1 MTDRITEHYQEN
13 PEGARLVSDEDI
25 RGGQNRQA
33 PGKKSSGSAA
43 GKSEKAGKSD
53 KSAKPAKSTK
63 EARAAKTAKE
73 DKPEKSARSVNSA
86 ETGEPV
92 KSGKTAK
99 SAMSA
104 KVAKADGAEK
114 AGASKQA
121 KPGKSAEQEKSARTA
136 KSSKPAKKAENPA
149 EYDESGEQ
157 SQSVKTP
164 SVMRL
169 VEERAFSE
177 NQVIAAGK
185 SLIPRQLRGIEPLSK
200 VMRREAEL
208 QRSEQPDDE
217 VSRSPMVMRELT
229 EMVIA
234 ENVPGIIRRFNA
246 CDCEKCM
253 SELARLTA
261 EEIPARYMKM
271 PELADLNWS
280 GFSSDERM
288 LIDSLKKNAV
298 MVMIRLMIANKKR
311 NFH

>member
-25 RGGQNRQA
+25 RGGQNRQT
-33 PGKKSSGSAA
+33 PGKKSAGSAA
-43 GKSEKAGKSD
+43 GKPEKAGKPDKSANPSKTD
-53 KSAKPAKSTK
+53 KSAKSTK
-63 EARAAKTAKE
+63 TAKTA
-73 DKPEKSARSVNSA
+73 
-86 ETGEPV
+86 
-92 KSGKTAK
+92 KTAK
-99 SAMSA
+99 SAKPVKSG
-104 KVAKADGAEK
+104 KADGAEK
-114 AGASKQA
+114 SGASKQA
-121 KPGKSAEQEKSARTA
+121 KPGKSAGSDKSG
-136 KSSKPAKKAENPA
+136 KPAKKAENPA
-149 EYDESGEQ
+149 EYDESVEQ

-177 NQVIAAGK
+177 NQVVAAGK

-208 QRSEQPDDE
+208 QRGEQPDDE
-217 VSRSPMVMRELT
+217 VSRSPLVMRELT

-298 MVMIRLMIANKKR
+298 TVMIRLMIANKKR

>member
-33 PGKKSSGSAA
+33 PGKKSAGSAA
-43 GKSEKAGKSD
+43 GKPEKAGKPDKSANPSKTD
-53 KSAKPAKSTK
+53 KSAKSTK
-63 EARAAKTAKE
+63 TA
-73 DKPEKSARSVNSA
+73 
-86 ETGEPV
+86 
-92 KSGKTAK
+92 KTAK
-99 SAMSA
+99 SAKPVKSG
-104 KVAKADGAEK
+104 KADGAEK
-114 AGASKQA
+114 SGASKKA
-121 KPGKSAEQEKSARTA
+121 KPEKSAGSD
-136 KSSKPAKKAENPA
+136 KSGKSAKKAENPA

-177 NQVIAAGK
+177 NQVVAAGK

-208 QRSEQPDDE
+208 QRGEQPDDE
-217 VSRSPMVMRELT
+217 VSRSPLVMRELT

-234 ENVPGIIRRFNA
+234 ENVPVIIRRFNA

-298 MVMIRLMIANKKR
+298 TVMIRLMIANKKR

>member
-33 PGKKSSGSAA
+33 PGKKSAGSAA
-43 GKSEKAGKSD
+43 EKPEKAGKPD
-53 KSAKPAKSTK
+53 KSANPSNPSKTDKSTK
-63 EARAAKTAKE
+63 ST
-73 DKPEKSARSVNSA
+73 
-86 ETGEPV
+86 
-92 KSGKTAK
+92 KTAK
-99 SAMSA
+99 SAKSA
-104 KVAKADGAEK
+104 KPVKSGKADGAEK

-121 KPGKSAEQEKSARTA
+121 KPGKSAGSDKSG
-136 KSSKPAKKAENPA
+136 KPAKKAENPA

-177 NQVIAAGK
+177 NQVVAAGK

-217 VSRSPMVMRELT
+217 VSRSPLVMRELT

-298 MVMIRLMIANKKR
+298 TVMIRLMIANKKR

>member
-33 PGKKSSGSAA
+33 PGKKSAGSAA
-43 GKSEKAGKSD
+43 GKPEKAGKPDKSANPSKTD
-53 KSAKPAKSTK
+53 KSAKSTK
-63 EARAAKTAKE
+63 TA
-73 DKPEKSARSVNSA
+73 
-86 ETGEPV
+86 
-92 KSGKTAK
+92 KTAK
-99 SAMSA
+99 SAKPVKSG
-104 KVAKADGAEK
+104 KADGAEK
-114 AGASKQA
+114 SGASKQA
-121 KPGKSAEQEKSARTA
+121 KPEKSAGSD
-136 KSSKPAKKAENPA
+136 KSGKPAKKAENPA

-177 NQVIAAGK
+177 NQVVAAGK

-208 QRSEQPDDE
+208 QRGEQPDDE
-217 VSRSPMVMRELT
+217 VSRSPLVMRELT

-298 MVMIRLMIANKKR
+298 TVMIRFMIANKKR

>member
-33 PGKKSSGSAA
+33 PGKKSAGSAA
-43 GKSEKAGKSD
+43 GKPEKAGKPDKSANPSKTD
-53 KSAKPAKSTK
+53 KSAKSAK
-63 EARAAKTAKE
+63 
-73 DKPEKSARSVNSA
+73 
-86 ETGEPV
+86 PV
-92 KSGKTAK
+92 KSG
-99 SAMSA
+99 
-104 KVAKADGAEK
+104 KADGAEK
-114 AGASKQA
+114 AGASKKV
-121 KPGKSAEQEKSARTA
+121 KPEKSAGSD
-136 KSSKPAKKAENPA
+136 KSGKPAKKAENPA
-149 EYDESGEQ
+149 EYDESGDQ

-177 NQVIAAGK
+177 NQVVAAGK
-185 SLIPRQLRGIEPLSK
+185 SLIPSQLRGIEPLSK

-208 QRSEQPDDE
+208 QRGEQPDDE
-217 VSRSPMVMRELT
+217 VSRSPLVMRELT

-253 SELARLTA
+253 SELARHTA

-298 MVMIRLMIANKKR
+298 TVMIRLMIANKKR

>member
-33 PGKKSSGSAA
+33 PGKKSAGSAA
-43 GKSEKAGKSD
+43 GKPEKAGKPDKSANHSKTD
-53 KSAKPAKSTK
+53 KSAKSTK
-63 EARAAKTAKE
+63 TA
-73 DKPEKSARSVNSA
+73 
-86 ETGEPV
+86 
-92 KSGKTAK
+92 KTAK
-99 SAMSA
+99 SAKPVKSG
-104 KVAKADGAEK
+104 KADGAEK
-114 AGASKQA
+114 SGASKKA
-121 KPGKSAEQEKSARTA
+121 RPEKSAGSD
-136 KSSKPAKKAENPA
+136 KSGKPAKKAENPA

-177 NQVIAAGK
+177 NQVVAAGK

-208 QRSEQPDDE
+208 QRGEQPNDE
-217 VSRSPMVMRELT
+217 VSRSPLVMRELT

-234 ENVPGIIRRFNA
+234 ENVPVIIRRFNA

-298 MVMIRLMIANKKR
+298 TVMIRLMIANKKR

>member
-33 PGKKSSGSAA
+33 PGKKSAGSAA
-43 GKSEKAGKSD
+43 GKPD
-53 KSAKPAKSTK
+53 KSANPSQTDQSTKST
-63 EARAAKTAKE
+63 
-73 DKPEKSARSVNSA
+73 
-86 ETGEPV
+86 
-92 KSGKTAK
+92 KTAK
-99 SAMSA
+99 SAKSA
-104 KVAKADGAEK
+104 KPVKSGKADGAEK
-114 AGASKQA
+114 AAGSD
-121 KPGKSAEQEKSARTA
+121 KSG
-136 KSSKPAKKAENPA
+136 KPAKKAENPA

-177 NQVIAAGK
+177 NQVVAAGK

-217 VSRSPMVMRELT
+217 VSRSPLVMRELT

-261 EEIPARYMKM
+261 EEIPARSLTL

-298 MVMIRLMIANKKR
+298 TVMIRLVIANKKR
-311 NFH
+311 NIH

>member
-33 PGKKSSGSAA
+33 PGKKSAGSAA
-43 GKSEKAGKSD
+43 GKPEKAGKPDKSANPSKTD
-53 KSAKPAKSTK
+53 KSAKST
-63 EARAAKTAKE
+63 
-73 DKPEKSARSVNSA
+73 
-86 ETGEPV
+86 
-92 KSGKTAK
+92 KTAK
-99 SAMSA
+99 SAKPVKSG
-104 KVAKADGAEK
+104 KADGAEK
-114 AGASKQA
+114 SGASKQA
-121 KPGKSAEQEKSARTA
+121 KPGKSGKSAEPEKSAGSD
-136 KSSKPAKKAENPA
+136 KSGKPAKKAENPA

-177 NQVIAAGK
+177 NQVVAAGK

-208 QRSEQPDDE
+208 QRGEQPDDE
-217 VSRSPMVMRELT
+217 VSRSPLVMRELT

-298 MVMIRLMIANKKR
+298 TVMIRLMIANKKR

>member
-33 PGKKSSGSAA
+33 PGKKSAGSAA
-43 GKSEKAGKSD
+43 GKPEKAGKPDKSANPSKTD
-53 KSAKPAKSTK
+53 KSAKSTK
-63 EARAAKTAKE
+63 TA
-73 DKPEKSARSVNSA
+73 
-86 ETGEPV
+86 
-92 KSGKTAK
+92 KTAK
-99 SAMSA
+99 SAKPVKSG
-104 KVAKADGAEK
+104 KADGAEK
-114 AGASKQA
+114 SGASKQA
-121 KPGKSAEQEKSARTA
+121 KPEKSAGSD
-136 KSSKPAKKAENPA
+136 KSGKPAKKAENPA

-177 NQVIAAGK
+177 NQVVAAGK

-208 QRSEQPDDE
+208 QRGEQPDDE
-217 VSRSPMVMRELT
+217 VSRSPLVMRELT

-298 MVMIRLMIANKKR
+298 TVMIRLMIANKKR

>member
-33 PGKKSSGSAA
+33 PGKKSAGSAA
-43 GKSEKAGKSD
+43 GKPD
-53 KSAKPAKSTK
+53 KSANPSKTDKSTK
-63 EARAAKTAKE
+63 ST
-73 DKPEKSARSVNSA
+73 
-86 ETGEPV
+86 
-92 KSGKTAK
+92 KTAK
-99 SAMSA
+99 SAKSA
-104 KVAKADGAEK
+104 KPVKSGKADGAEK

-121 KPGKSAEQEKSARTA
+121 KPGKSAGSDKSG
-136 KSSKPAKKAENPA
+136 KPAKKAENPA

-177 NQVIAAGK
+177 NQVVAAGK

-208 QRSEQPDDE
+208 QRSKQPDDE
-217 VSRSPMVMRELT
+217 VSRSPLVMRELT

-298 MVMIRLMIANKKR
+298 TVMIRLMIANKKR

>member
-13 PEGARLVSDEDI
+13 PGGARLVSDEDI

-33 PGKKSSGSAA
+33 PGKKSAGSAA
-43 GKSEKAGKSD
+43 GKPEKAGKPD
-53 KSAKPAKSTK
+53 KSANPSKTDKSTK
-63 EARAAKTAKE
+63 ST
-73 DKPEKSARSVNSA
+73 
-86 ETGEPV
+86 
-92 KSGKTAK
+92 KTAK
-99 SAMSA
+99 SAKSA
-104 KVAKADGAEK
+104 KPVKSGKADGAEK

-121 KPGKSAEQEKSARTA
+121 KPGKSAGSDKSG
-136 KSSKPAKKAENPA
+136 KPAKKAENPA

-177 NQVIAAGK
+177 NQVVAAGK

-208 QRSEQPDDE
+208 QRGEQPDDE
-217 VSRSPMVMRELT
+217 VSRSPLVMRELT

-298 MVMIRLMIANKKR
+298 TVMIRLMIANKKR

>member
-33 PGKKSSGSAA
+33 PGKKSAGSAA
-43 GKSEKAGKSD
+43 GKPEKAGKPDKSANPSKTD
-53 KSAKPAKSTK
+53 KSAKSTK
-63 EARAAKTAKE
+63 TA
-73 DKPEKSARSVNSA
+73 
-86 ETGEPV
+86 
-92 KSGKTAK
+92 KTAK
-99 SAMSA
+99 SAKPVKSG
-104 KVAKADGAEK
+104 KADGAEK
-114 AGASKQA
+114 SGASKQA
-121 KPGKSAEQEKSARTA
+121 KPEKSAGSD
-136 KSSKPAKKAENPA
+136 KSGKPAKKAENPA

-177 NQVIAAGK
+177 NQVVAAGK

-208 QRSEQPDDE
+208 QRGEQPDDE
-217 VSRSPMVMRELT
+217 VSRSPLVMRELT

-298 MVMIRLMIANKKR
+298 TVMICSCTAMSMLTAPENIVEGKEGMDLLQSAMRWNT
-311 NFH
+311 

>member
-33 PGKKSSGSAA
+33 PGKKSAGSAA
-43 GKSEKAGKSD
+43 GKPEKAGKPDKSANPSKTD
-53 KSAKPAKSTK
+53 KSAKST
-63 EARAAKTAKE
+63 
-73 DKPEKSARSVNSA
+73 
-86 ETGEPV
+86 
-92 KSGKTAK
+92 KTAK
-99 SAMSA
+99 SAKPVKSG
-104 KVAKADGAEK
+104 KADGAEK
-114 AGASKQA
+114 SGASKQA
-121 KPGKSAEQEKSARTA
+121 KPGKSGKSAEPEKSAGSD
-136 KSSKPAKKAENPA
+136 KSGKPAKKAENPA

-177 NQVIAAGK
+177 NQVVAAGK

-208 QRSEQPDDE
+208 QRGEQPDDE
-217 VSRSPMVMRELT
+217 VSRSPLVMRELT

-234 ENVPGIIRRFNA
+234 ENVPVIIRRFNA

-261 EEIPARYMKM
+261 EEIPPRYMKM

-298 MVMIRLMIANKKR
+298 TVMIRLMIANKKR

>member
-33 PGKKSSGSAA
+33 PGKKSAGSAA
-43 GKSEKAGKSD
+43 GKPEKAGKPD
-53 KSAKPAKSTK
+53 KSANPSKTDKSTK
-63 EARAAKTAKE
+63 STKTAK
-73 DKPEKSARSVNSA
+73 SAK
-86 ETGEPV
+86 PV
-92 KSGKTAK
+92 KSGK
-99 SAMSA
+99 SG
-104 KVAKADGAEK
+104 KADGAEK

-121 KPGKSAEQEKSARTA
+121 KPGKSAGSDKSG
-136 KSSKPAKKAENPA
+136 KPAKKAENPA

-177 NQVIAAGK
+177 NQVVAAGK

-208 QRSEQPDDE
+208 QRGEQPDDE
-217 VSRSPMVMRELT
+217 VSRSPLVMRELT

-298 MVMIRLMIANKKR
+298 TVMIRLMIANKKR

>member
-33 PGKKSSGSAA
+33 PGKKSAGSAA
-43 GKSEKAGKSD
+43 GKPD
-53 KSAKPAKSTK
+53 KSANPSKTDKSTK
-63 EARAAKTAKE
+63 SSKT
-73 DKPEKSARSVNSA
+73 DKSTKS
-86 ETGEPV
+86 T
-92 KSGKTAK
+92 KTAK
-99 SAMSA
+99 SAKSA
-104 KVAKADGAEK
+104 KPVKSGKADGAEK

-121 KPGKSAEQEKSARTA
+121 KPGKSAGSDKSG
-136 KSSKPAKKAENPA
+136 KPAKKAENPA

-177 NQVIAAGK
+177 NQVVAAGK

-208 QRSEQPDDE
+208 QRGEQPDDE
-217 VSRSPMVMRELT
+217 VSRSPLVMRELT

-298 MVMIRLMIANKKR
+298 TVMIRFMIANKKR

>member
-33 PGKKSSGSAA
+33 PGKKSAGSAA
-43 GKSEKAGKSD
+43 EKPEKAGKPD
-53 KSAKPAKSTK
+53 KSANPANPSKTDKSTK
-63 EARAAKTAKE
+63 ST
-73 DKPEKSARSVNSA
+73 KS
-86 ETGEPV
+86 T
-92 KSGKTAK
+92 KTAK
-99 SAMSA
+99 SAKPVKSG
-104 KVAKADGAEK
+104 KADGAEK

-121 KPGKSAEQEKSARTA
+121 KPGKSAGSDKSG
-136 KSSKPAKKAENPA
+136 KPAKKAENPA

-177 NQVIAAGK
+177 NQVVAAGK

-208 QRSEQPDDE
+208 QRGEQPDDE
-217 VSRSPMVMRELT
+217 VSRSPLVMRELT

-298 MVMIRLMIANKKR
+298 TVMIRLMIANKKR

>member
-13 PEGARLVSDEDI
+13 PAGARLVSDEDI

-33 PGKKSSGSAA
+33 PGKKSAGSAA
-43 GKSEKAGKSD
+43 GKPEKAGKPD
-53 KSAKPAKSTK
+53 KSANPSKTDKSTK
-63 EARAAKTAKE
+63 ST
-73 DKPEKSARSVNSA
+73 
-86 ETGEPV
+86 
-92 KSGKTAK
+92 KTAK
-99 SAMSA
+99 SAKSA
-104 KVAKADGAEK
+104 KPVKSGKADGAEK

-121 KPGKSAEQEKSARTA
+121 KPGKSAGSDKSG
-136 KSSKPAKKAENPA
+136 KPAKKAENPA

-169 VEERAFSE
+169 VEDRAFSE
-177 NQVIAAGK
+177 NQVVAAGK

-208 QRSEQPDDE
+208 QRGEQPDDE
-217 VSRSPMVMRELT
+217 VSRSPLVMRELT

-298 MVMIRLMIANKKR
+298 TVMIRLMIANKKR

>member
-33 PGKKSSGSAA
+33 PGKKSAGSAA
-43 GKSEKAGKSD
+43 GKPEKAGKPDKSANPSNPSKTD
-53 KSAKPAKSTK
+53 KSAKSTK
-63 EARAAKTAKE
+63 TA
-73 DKPEKSARSVNSA
+73 
-86 ETGEPV
+86 
-92 KSGKTAK
+92 KTAK
-99 SAMSA
+99 SAKPVKSG
-104 KVAKADGAEK
+104 KADGAEK
-114 AGASKQA
+114 SGASKQA
-121 KPGKSAEQEKSARTA
+121 KPEKSAGSD
-136 KSSKPAKKAENPA
+136 KSGKPAKKAENPA

-177 NQVIAAGK
+177 NQVVAAGK

-208 QRSEQPDDE
+208 QRGKQPDDE
-217 VSRSPMVMRELT
+217 VSRSPLVMRELT

-298 MVMIRLMIANKKR
+298 TVMIRFMIANKKR

>member
-33 PGKKSSGSAA
+33 PGKKSAGSAA
-43 GKSEKAGKSD
+43 EKPEKAGKPD
-53 KSAKPAKSTK
+53 KSANPANPSKTDKSTK
-63 EARAAKTAKE
+63 ST
-73 DKPEKSARSVNSA
+73 KS
-86 ETGEPV
+86 T
-92 KSGKTAK
+92 KTAK
-99 SAMSA
+99 SAKPVKSG
-104 KVAKADGAEK
+104 KADGAEK

-121 KPGKSAEQEKSARTA
+121 KPGKSAGSDKSG
-136 KSSKPAKKAENPA
+136 KPAKKAENPA

-177 NQVIAAGK
+177 NQVVAAGK

-217 VSRSPMVMRELT
+217 VSRSPLVMRELT

-298 MVMIRLMIANKKR
+298 TVMIRLMIANKKR

>member
-33 PGKKSSGSAA
+33 PGKKSAGSAA
-43 GKSEKAGKSD
+43 EKPEKAGKPD
-53 KSAKPAKSTK
+53 KSANPSKTDKSTK
-63 EARAAKTAKE
+63 STKTAKSA
-73 DKPEKSARSVNSA
+73 KSAK
-86 ETGEPV
+86 PV
-92 KSGKTAK
+92 KSGK
-99 SAMSA
+99 
-104 KVAKADGAEK
+104 ADSTEK

-121 KPGKSAEQEKSARTA
+121 KPGKSAGSDKSG
-136 KSSKPAKKAENPA
+136 KPAKKAENPA

-177 NQVIAAGK
+177 NQVVAAGK

-208 QRSEQPDDE
+208 QRGEQPDDE
-217 VSRSPMVMRELT
+217 VSRSPLVMRELT

-298 MVMIRLMIANKKR
+298 TVMIRLMIANKKR

>member
-33 PGKKSSGSAA
+33 PGKKSAGSAA
-43 GKSEKAGKSD
+43 GKPD
-53 KSAKPAKSTK
+53 KSANPSKTDKSNKST
-63 EARAAKTAKE
+63 
-73 DKPEKSARSVNSA
+73 
-86 ETGEPV
+86 
-92 KSGKTAK
+92 KTAK
-99 SAMSA
+99 SAKPVKSG
-104 KVAKADGAEK
+104 KADGAEK
-114 AGASKQA
+114 AGGSKQA
-121 KPGKSAEQEKSARTA
+121 KPGKSAKSGESAKPGKSAGSD
-136 KSSKPAKKAENPA
+136 KSGKPAKKTENPA

-177 NQVIAAGK
+177 NQVVAAGK

-200 VMRREAEL
+200 VMSREAEL
-208 QRSEQPDDE
+208 QRSEHPDDE
-217 VSRSPMVMRELT
+217 VSRSPLVMRELT

-298 MVMIRLMIANKKR
+298 TVMIRLMIANKKR

>member
-33 PGKKSSGSAA
+33 PGKKSAGSAA
-43 GKSEKAGKSD
+43 GKPEKAGKPDKSANPSKTD
-53 KSAKPAKSTK
+53 KSAKSTK
-63 EARAAKTAKE
+63 TA
-73 DKPEKSARSVNSA
+73 
-86 ETGEPV
+86 
-92 KSGKTAK
+92 KTAK
-99 SAMSA
+99 SAKPVKSG
-104 KVAKADGAEK
+104 KADGAEK
-114 AGASKQA
+114 AGASKKA
-121 KPGKSAEQEKSARTA
+121 KPEKSAGSD
-136 KSSKPAKKAENPA
+136 KSGKPAKKAENPA

-177 NQVIAAGK
+177 NQVVAAGK

-208 QRSEQPDDE
+208 QRGEQPDDE
-217 VSRSPMVMRELT
+217 VSRSPLVMRELT

-234 ENVPGIIRRFNA
+234 ENVPVIIRRFNA

-298 MVMIRLMIANKKR
+298 TVMIRLMIANKKR

>member
-33 PGKKSSGSAA
+33 PGKKSAGSAA
-43 GKSEKAGKSD
+43 GKPEKAGKPDKSANPSKTD
-53 KSAKPAKSTK
+53 KSAKSTK
-63 EARAAKTAKE
+63 TA
-73 DKPEKSARSVNSA
+73 
-86 ETGEPV
+86 
-92 KSGKTAK
+92 KTAK
-99 SAMSA
+99 SAKPVKSG
-104 KVAKADGAEK
+104 KADGAEK
-114 AGASKQA
+114 SGAGASKQA
-121 KPGKSAEQEKSARTA
+121 KPGKSGKSAESEKSAGSD
-136 KSSKPAKKAENPA
+136 KSGKPAKKAENPA

-177 NQVIAAGK
+177 NQVVAAGK

-208 QRSEQPDDE
+208 QRGEQPDDE
-217 VSRSPMVMRELT
+217 VSRSPLVMRELT

-298 MVMIRLMIANKKR
+298 TVMIRLMIANKKR

>member
-25 RGGQNRQA
+25 RGCQNRQA
-33 PGKKSSGSAA
+33 PGKKSAGSAA
-43 GKSEKAGKSD
+43 EKPEKAGKPD
-53 KSAKPAKSTK
+53 KSANPSKTDKSTK
-63 EARAAKTAKE
+63 STKTAK
-73 DKPEKSARSVNSA
+73 SAK
-86 ETGEPV
+86 PV
-92 KSGKTAK
+92 KSGK
-99 SAMSA
+99 
-104 KVAKADGAEK
+104 ADSTEK

-121 KPGKSAEQEKSARTA
+121 KPGKSAGSDKSG
-136 KSSKPAKKAENPA
+136 KPAKKAENPA

-177 NQVIAAGK
+177 NQVVAAGK

-217 VSRSPMVMRELT
+217 VSRSPLVMRELT

-234 ENVPGIIRRFNA
+234 EIRRFNA

-298 MVMIRLMIANKKR
+298 TIMIRLMIANKKR

>member
-33 PGKKSSGSAA
+33 PGKKSAGSAA
-43 GKSEKAGKSD
+43 GKPEKAGKPDKSANPSKTD
-53 KSAKPAKSTK
+53 KSAKSTK
-63 EARAAKTAKE
+63 TA
-73 DKPEKSARSVNSA
+73 
-86 ETGEPV
+86 
-92 KSGKTAK
+92 KTAK
-99 SAMSA
+99 SAKPVKSG
-104 KVAKADGAEK
+104 KADGAEK
-114 AGASKQA
+114 SGASKQA
-121 KPGKSAEQEKSARTA
+121 KPEKSAGSD
-136 KSSKPAKKAENPA
+136 KSGKPAKKAENPA

-177 NQVIAAGK
+177 NQVVAAGK

-208 QRSEQPDDE
+208 QRGEQPDDE
-217 VSRSPMVMRELT
+217 VCRSPLVMRELT

-298 MVMIRLMIANKKR
+298 TVMIRLMIANKKR

>member
-25 RGGQNRQA
+25 RGGQNRQT
-33 PGKKSSGSAA
+33 PGKKSAGSAA
-43 GKSEKAGKSD
+43 GKPEKAGKPD
-53 KSAKPAKSTK
+53 KSANPSNPSKTDKSTK
-63 EARAAKTAKE
+63 ST
-73 DKPEKSARSVNSA
+73 
-86 ETGEPV
+86 
-92 KSGKTAK
+92 KTAK
-99 SAMSA
+99 SAKPVKSG
-104 KVAKADGAEK
+104 KADGAEK

-121 KPGKSAEQEKSARTA
+121 KPGKSAGSDKSG
-136 KSSKPAKKAENPA
+136 KPAKKAENPA

-177 NQVIAAGK
+177 NQVVAAGK

-208 QRSEQPDDE
+208 QRSEHPDDE
-217 VSRSPMVMRELT
+217 VSRSPLVMRELT

-298 MVMIRLMIANKKR
+298 TVMIRLMIANKKR

>member
-33 PGKKSSGSAA
+33 PGKKSAGSAA
-43 GKSEKAGKSD
+43 GKPEKAGKPD
-53 KSAKPAKSTK
+53 KSANPSNPSKTDKSTK
-63 EARAAKTAKE
+63 ST
-73 DKPEKSARSVNSA
+73 
-86 ETGEPV
+86 
-92 KSGKTAK
+92 KTAK
-99 SAMSA
+99 SAKSA
-104 KVAKADGAEK
+104 KPVKSGKADGAEK

-121 KPGKSAEQEKSARTA
+121 KPGKSAGSDKSG
-136 KSSKPAKKAENPA
+136 KPAKKAENPA

-177 NQVIAAGK
+177 NQVVAAGK

-208 QRSEQPDDE
+208 QRGEQPDDE
-217 VSRSPMVMRELT
+217 VSRSPLVMRELT

-298 MVMIRLMIANKKR
+298 TVMIRLMIANKKR

>member
-33 PGKKSSGSAA
+33 PGKKSAGSAA
-43 GKSEKAGKSD
+43 GKPD
-53 KSAKPAKSTK
+53 KSANPSKTDKSTK
-63 EARAAKTAKE
+63 ST
-73 DKPEKSARSVNSA
+73 
-86 ETGEPV
+86 
-92 KSGKTAK
+92 KTAK
-99 SAMSA
+99 SAKSA
-104 KVAKADGAEK
+104 KPVKSGKADGAEK

-121 KPGKSAEQEKSARTA
+121 KPGKSAGSDKSG
-136 KSSKPAKKAENPA
+136 KPAKKAE
-149 EYDESGEQ
+149 
-157 SQSVKTP
+157 SVKTP

-177 NQVIAAGK
+177 NQVVAAGK

-208 QRSEQPDDE
+208 QRGEQPDDE
-217 VSRSPMVMRELT
+217 VSRSPLVMRELT

-298 MVMIRLMIANKKR
+298 TVMIRLMIANKKR

>member
-33 PGKKSSGSAA
+33 PGKKSAGSAA
-43 GKSEKAGKSD
+43 GKPEKAGKPD
-53 KSAKPAKSTK
+53 KSANPSKTDKSTK
-63 EARAAKTAKE
+63 ST
-73 DKPEKSARSVNSA
+73 
-86 ETGEPV
+86 
-92 KSGKTAK
+92 KTAK
-99 SAMSA
+99 SAKPVKSG
-104 KVAKADGAEK
+104 KADGAEK
-114 AGASKQA
+114 AGGSKQA
-121 KPGKSAEQEKSARTA
+121 KPGKSAKSGESAKPGKSAGSD
-136 KSSKPAKKAENPA
+136 KSGKPAKKAENLA

-177 NQVIAAGK
+177 NQVVAAGK

-208 QRSEQPDDE
+208 QRGEQPDDE
-217 VSRSPMVMRELT
+217 VSRSPLVMRELT

-298 MVMIRLMIANKKR
+298 TVMIRLIIANKKR

>member
-33 PGKKSSGSAA
+33 PGKKSAGSAA
-43 GKSEKAGKSD
+43 GKPEKAGKPDKSANPSKTD
-53 KSAKPAKSTK
+53 KSAKSTK
-63 EARAAKTAKE
+63 TAKTAK
-73 DKPEKSARSVNSA
+73 SAK
-86 ETGEPV
+86 PV
-92 KSGKTAK
+92 KSGK
-99 SAMSA
+99 
-104 KVAKADGAEK
+104 ADGDEK
-114 AGASKQA
+114 SGAGASKQA
-121 KPGKSAEQEKSARTA
+121 KPGKSALPEKSAGSD
-136 KSSKPAKKAENPA
+136 KSGKPAKKAENPA

-177 NQVIAAGK
+177 NQVVAAGK

-208 QRSEQPDDE
+208 QRGEQPDDE
-217 VSRSPMVMRELT
+217 VSRSPLVMRELT

-298 MVMIRLMIANKKR
+298 TVMIRLMIANKKR

>member
-33 PGKKSSGSAA
+33 PGKKSACSAA
-43 GKSEKAGKSD
+43 GKPD
-53 KSAKPAKSTK
+53 KSANPSKTDKSNKST
-63 EARAAKTAKE
+63 
-73 DKPEKSARSVNSA
+73 
-86 ETGEPV
+86 
-92 KSGKTAK
+92 KTAK
-99 SAMSA
+99 SAKPVKSG
-104 KVAKADGAEK
+104 KADGAEK
-114 AGASKQA
+114 AGGSKQA
-121 KPGKSAEQEKSARTA
+121 KPGKSAKSGESAKPGKSAGSD
-136 KSSKPAKKAENPA
+136 KSGKPAKKTENPA

-177 NQVIAAGK
+177 NQVVAAGK

-208 QRSEQPDDE
+208 QRGEQPDDE
-217 VSRSPMVMRELT
+217 VSRSPLVMRELT

-298 MVMIRLMIANKKR
+298 TVMIRLMIANKKR

>member
-33 PGKKSSGSAA
+33 TGKKSAGSAA
-43 GKSEKAGKSD
+43 GKPEKAGKPDKSANPSKTD
-53 KSAKPAKSTK
+53 KSAKSTK
-63 EARAAKTAKE
+63 TA
-73 DKPEKSARSVNSA
+73 
-86 ETGEPV
+86 
-92 KSGKTAK
+92 KTAK
-99 SAMSA
+99 SAKPVKSG
-104 KVAKADGAEK
+104 KADGAEK
-114 AGASKQA
+114 SGASKQA
-121 KPGKSAEQEKSARTA
+121 KPEKSAGSD
-136 KSSKPAKKAENPA
+136 KSGKPAKKAENPA

-177 NQVIAAGK
+177 NQVVAAGK

-208 QRSEQPDDE
+208 QRGEQPDDE
-217 VSRSPMVMRELT
+217 VSRSPLVMRELT

-298 MVMIRLMIANKKR
+298 TVMIRLMIANKKR

>member
-33 PGKKSSGSAA
+33 PGKKSAGSAA
-43 GKSEKAGKSD
+43 GKPEKAGKPD
-53 KSAKPAKSTK
+53 KSANPSKTDKSTK
-63 EARAAKTAKE
+63 ST
-73 DKPEKSARSVNSA
+73 
-86 ETGEPV
+86 
-92 KSGKTAK
+92 KTAK
-99 SAMSA
+99 SAKPVKSG
-104 KVAKADGAEK
+104 KADGAEK

-121 KPGKSAEQEKSARTA
+121 KPGKSAGSDKSG
-136 KSSKPAKKAENPA
+136 KPAKKAENPA

-177 NQVIAAGK
+177 NQVVAAGK

-208 QRSEQPDDE
+208 QCGEQPDDE
-217 VSRSPMVMRELT
+217 VSRSPLVMRELT

-298 MVMIRLMIANKKR
+298 TVMIRFMIANKKR

>member
-33 PGKKSSGSAA
+33 PGKKSAGSAA
-43 GKSEKAGKSD
+43 GKPD
-53 KSAKPAKSTK
+53 KSANPSKTDKSTK
-63 EARAAKTAKE
+63 STKTAKSA
-73 DKPEKSARSVNSA
+73 KSAK
-86 ETGEPV
+86 PV
-92 KSGKTAK
+92 KSGK
-99 SAMSA
+99 S
-104 KVAKADGAEK
+104 G
-114 AGASKQA
+114 
-121 KPGKSAEQEKSARTA
+121 
-136 KSSKPAKKAENPA
+136 KPAKKAENPA

-177 NQVIAAGK
+177 NQVVAAGK

-217 VSRSPMVMRELT
+217 VSRSPLVMRELT

-298 MVMIRLMIANKKR
+298 TVMIRLMIANKKR

>member
-33 PGKKSSGSAA
+33 PGKKSAGSAA
-43 GKSEKAGKSD
+43 GKPEKAGKPDKSANPSKTD
-53 KSAKPAKSTK
+53 KSAKSTK
-63 EARAAKTAKE
+63 TA
-73 DKPEKSARSVNSA
+73 
-86 ETGEPV
+86 
-92 KSGKTAK
+92 KTAK
-99 SAMSA
+99 SAKPVKSG
-104 KVAKADGAEK
+104 KADGAEK
-114 AGASKQA
+114 SGASKQA
-121 KPGKSAEQEKSARTA
+121 RPEKSAGSD
-136 KSSKPAKKAENPA
+136 KSGKPAKKAENPA

-177 NQVIAAGK
+177 NQVVAAGK

-208 QRSEQPDDE
+208 QRGEQPDDE
-217 VSRSPMVMRELT
+217 VSRSPLVMRELT

-234 ENVPGIIRRFNA
+234 GNVPGIIKRFNA

-298 MVMIRLMIANKKR
+298 TVMIRLMIANKKR